1 MAGSLI
7 SNLVYNDDEF
17 VTKISTKCLY
27 DRVFTM
33 ATKLRR
39 NVSAL
44 IRRNFLIYKIFEN
57 FDDRRNP
64 TIIKNQFLSI
74 SAISGVFTYAESNG
88 V

>member
-1 MAGSLI
+1 
-7 SNLVYNDDEF
+7 
-17 VTKISTKCLY
+17 
-27 DRVFTM
+27 M